1 MESLQ
6 PEAFRLALAPAAV
19 EALCAGLWQ
28 QFRGPGQILSALVAL
43 QSLLALAPPG
53 DRESASYRDI
63 QAAIARHAETAR
75 VQLLAECESRLLLAL
90 ERRDTTEIT
99 RVHGALS
106 RNGFWQAAA
115 AARNRENSDLA
126 WLAQWCKSARAKAEA
141 ASGYPDALD
150 FRAAGIAAEEYAAMQ
165 ELLRCL
171 QAG

>member
-1 MESLQ
+1 MESPQ
-6 PEAFRLALAPAAV
+6 AEVFRLALTPQAV

-28 QFRGPGQILSALVAL
+28 QFRGPGQIISALVAL

-53 DRESASYRDI
+53 DRESTSYRDI

-99 RVHGALS
+99 RVHGSLS

-115 AARNRENSDLA
+115 PARGRENGDLA
-126 WLAQWCKSARAKAEA
+126 WLAQWCKNARARAEA

-150 FRAAGIAAEEYAAMQ
+150 FRAAGINAEEYAAMQ

-171 QAG
+171 QAE